1 MKCFMFANLWLGRNS
16 ILWKNIRPLV
26 ALTIAILRVTPYEYV
41 NNNFLVSEA
50 RDSALKC
57 NGENFCYTWS
67 DLVSKGN
74 KELLNYL

>member
-50 RDSALKC
+50 RDSVLKC
-57 NGENFCYTWS
+57 YGENFCYTWS